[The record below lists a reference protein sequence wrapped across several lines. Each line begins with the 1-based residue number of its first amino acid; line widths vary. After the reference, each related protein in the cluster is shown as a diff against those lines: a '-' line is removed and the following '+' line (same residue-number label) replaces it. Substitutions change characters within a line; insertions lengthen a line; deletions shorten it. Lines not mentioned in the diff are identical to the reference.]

1 MNHLPV
7 GTRCFSSSTQF
18 KTMLIFSGL
27 PLRVLWTRLPS
38 SSGTACRQCE
48 TGDAA
53 RFWEHSS
60 DHARQRGAKPGSV
73 PRFFLKLRAHARH
86 GIAPIA
92 VARGSADGPHLEHVC
107 RSRGE
112 AVDRHRPR
120 VGEHAGGLPG
130 TGSVLRADSRE
141 SHFVTP
147 RMRNRRDFQHQFGA
161 VAEANVEN

>member
-1 MNHLPV
+1 MHAN
-7 GTRCFSSSTQF
+7 GAQN
-18 KTMLIFSGL
+18 
-27 PLRVLWTRLPS
+27 W
-38 SSGTACRQCE
+38 
-48 TGDAA
+48 AA
-53 RFWEHSS
+53 SLVFGGGR
-60 DHARQRGAKPGSV
+60 
-73 PRFFLKLRAHARH
+73 KLRAHARH

-92 VARGSADGPHLEHVC
+92 VARGPADGPHLEHVC

-130 TGSVLRADSRE
+130 TGSVPLTNSCE
-141 SHFVTP
+141 SNFVAP